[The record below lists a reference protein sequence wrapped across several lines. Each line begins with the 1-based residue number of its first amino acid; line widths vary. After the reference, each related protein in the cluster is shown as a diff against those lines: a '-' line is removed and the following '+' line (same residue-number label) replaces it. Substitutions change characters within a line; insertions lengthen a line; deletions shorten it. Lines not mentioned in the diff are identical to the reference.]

1 MRRWTP
7 GGYGTINGEPGDP
20 ATCPSCRG
28 AGTVPRELEKQLV
41 ALVPYG
47 DQRLKPRHTKR
58 YVSLAVLGCLLLAGL
73 TFFFLSPR
81 SIQAQLTGLTVSASA
96 GAGAVI
102 LNVTKTLEIANGN
115 LYPTVVTALDMEVL
129 HLQLVVG
136 QHTDRRPLYI
146 GPLGRAQKNFTVVSE
161 ITDRN
166 TCNICSWTKI
176 KVHHVLLFLQGNV
189 TCNSLGRAQQVAFQS
204 TQYVDCRGH
213 APTPQPP

>member
-166 TCNICSWTKI
+166 TW
-176 KVHHVLLFLQGNV
+176 
-189 TCNSLGRAQQVAFQS
+189 
-204 TQYVDCRGH
+204 
-213 APTPQPP
+213 